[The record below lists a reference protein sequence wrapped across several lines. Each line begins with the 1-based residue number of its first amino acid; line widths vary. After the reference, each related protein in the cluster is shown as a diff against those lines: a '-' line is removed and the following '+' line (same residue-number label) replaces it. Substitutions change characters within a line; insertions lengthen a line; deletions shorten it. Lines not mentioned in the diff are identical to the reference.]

1 MSKTDKRK
9 PRKKGFLDKVA
20 YEKVGIELSNVV
32 AISSVKRLEH
42 LKHFQY
48 AMWSQFDVSTLPSEN
63 CLPNFTLK
71 LLYKKYN
78 GYIKCVYF
86 CKEIVQTS
94 LSYHDMQYLI
104 G

>member
-9 PRKKGFLDKVA
+9 PRKKGFLDKFA

-48 AMWSQFDVSTLPSEN
+48 A
-63 CLPNFTLK
+63 
-71 LLYKKYN
+71 
-78 GYIKCVYF
+78 I
-86 CKEIVQTS
+86 
-94 LSYHDMQYLI
+94 YLQSNVDAPPPA
-104 G
+104 